1 MLILS
6 RRPGDAIV
14 IAGNIRVVVMAC
26 DRRGVRLGIAAPSD
40 ISVLREEIVE
50 EIAAQNR
57 QASVAATPAW
67 LAVTPVTPTASDT
80 KQKRKLR

>member
-1 MLILS
+1 VLILS

-26 DRRGVRLGIAAPSD
+26 DRRGVRLGIEAPSD

-50 EIAAQNR
+50 QIAAQNR
-57 QASVAATPAW
+57 QSSVAASPAW
-67 LAVTPVTPTASDT
+67 LSVTPLATPEADT
-80 KQKRKLR
+80 PQNT

>member
-1 MLILS
+1 VLILS

-57 QASVAATPAW
+57 QASVAATPSW
-67 LAVTPVTPTASDT
+67 LNVQPLTTPKSD
-80 KQKRKLR
+80 KQENK